1 MTAPAQ
7 PPPYVLQDAKMTEFK
22 RIFRNLNIEPLI
34 EQEVRSML
42 CGSKKVIVIDN
53 SDSMNRAITGE
64 THLDPAQYGGII
76 RRIDELRDFL
86 RTAVSILAIDSP
98 DGVDVYWLNDPFQ
111 RASATGPYWRAG
123 VHSYAD
129 IEHELAQPPHSGTP
143 LNRVLGTVITKYC
156 ANTETPM
163 HCIVCLD
170 GEPDAVNGN
179 RKRAQHECQQTVI
192 RRPNPHRN
200 IINFKVCTDND
211 AEVKWINKMDPTPGI
226 DISDDYKTERREV
239 LRAGKVSDF
248 NYGDFIVKSC
258 IGAASRV
265 IDELDEPT
273 FKRRLFLAL
282 SCTGHVPRD

>member
-1 MTAPAQ
+1 MTAPP
-7 PPPYVLQDAKMTEFK
+7 PPPYVAQDAKMVEFK
-22 RIFRNLNIEPLI
+22 RIFRDLNIEPLI

-53 SDSMNRAITGE
+53 SGSMDRAITGE
-64 THLDPAQYGGII
+64 THLDPAQFGGVV

-111 RASATGPYWRAG
+111 RAGVAGYFRAG

-143 LNRVLGTVITKYC
+143 LNRVLSTVITKYC
-156 ANTETPM
+156 TNMETPM

-170 GEPDAVNGN
+170 GEPDAVDGN
-179 RKRAQHECQQTVI
+179 RKLAQRQCQQTI
-192 RRPNPHRN
+192 LRRPNPHRN
-200 IINFKVCTDND
+200 IMNFKVCTDND

-226 DISDDYKTERREV
+226 DISDDFKTERREV
-239 LRAGKVSDF
+239 LRAGKVSAF
-248 NYGDFIVKSC
+248 NYGDFVVKSC
-258 IGAASRV
+258 IGAASPV
-265 IDELDEPT
+265 IDGLDEPT
-273 FKRRLFLAL
+273 FARRLSMAL
-282 SCTGHVPRD
+282 LCK